1 MNQGYPTSADST
13 QVSKVRCP
21 AHIRIGTRAS
31 RLAVAQAQEVKN
43 RLLGAFP
50 DQLTQHQIEIIK
62 IITTGDRIQDRH
74 LAAIGGKGLFT
85 KEIEEGLSSGR
96 IDLAVHS
103 MKDMTA
109 EVPEGLFIPC
119 VLEREDPRDAFIS
132 MKYKTIKELPKGAVV
147 GTSSVRRQAQILAV
161 RPDVNIVPLRGNVLT
176 RLEKLEKGVVDAT
189 FLAVA
194 GLNRLDMADRITMAM
209 DTSIMLP
216 AVAQGAIG
224 IEVHKDNHH
233 IQQVISEINH
243 EPSFLCVSA
252 ERAFLKELGGS
263 CATPM
268 GCLAMLSADKKT
280 LELTAMVAAVDGTI
294 THYTTRHGKA
304 QDAEAMG
311 KDAGVELKAKG
322 AAFLEWAK

>member
-1 MNQGYPTSADST
+1 MNKGYPTSAGGA

-50 DQLTQHQIEIIK
+50 DQLTQHQIEIVK
-62 IITTGDRIQDRH
+62 IITTGDKIQDRH
-74 LAAIGGKGLFT
+74 LADIGGKGLFT
-85 KEIEEGLSSGR
+85 KEIEDGLTSR
-96 IDLAVHS
+96 DIDLAVHS

-109 EVPEGLFIPC
+109 DVPDGLFIPC

-132 MKYKTIKELPKGAVV
+132 LKYKSVQALPEGAVI
-147 GTSSVRRQAQILAV
+147 GTSSVRRQAQILAA
-161 RPDVNIVPLRGNVLT
+161 RPDLKIVPFRGNVLT
-176 RLEKLEKGVVDAT
+176 RLEKLEKGVADAT

-194 GLNRLDMADRITMAM
+194 GLKRLDMADRVTQAM
-209 DTSIMLP
+209 DAKVMLP

-224 IEVHKDNHH
+224 VEVHRDNHH
-233 IQQVISEINH
+233 ILQVIGEINH
-243 EPSFLCVSA
+243 MPSFVCVGA

-263 CATPM
+263 CSTPM
-268 GCLAMLSADKKT
+268 GCLATLSGDNKT
-280 LELTAMVAAVDGTI
+280 LVLTAMVASVDGK
-294 THYTTRHGKA
+294 TTYYATRRGSA
-304 QDAEAMG
+304 ADAEAMG

-322 AAFLEWAK
+322 AAFLEWKN